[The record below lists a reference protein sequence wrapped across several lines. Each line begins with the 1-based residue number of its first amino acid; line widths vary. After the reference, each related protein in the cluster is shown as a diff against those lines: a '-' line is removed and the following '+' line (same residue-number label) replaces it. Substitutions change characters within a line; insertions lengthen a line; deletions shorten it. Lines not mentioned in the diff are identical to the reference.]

1 MGVGKILSSIKAKN
15 LAALTLTFILATSIL
30 SPIASASVGAEH
42 TMGSGPEEWWT
53 EYPDQH
59 SKAGSAVDHPPWALD
74 LLKEK
79 PVIIFIHRNNCPACV
94 EQEAD
99 IKKVLADD
107 EVAYIDLLT
116 DSGEEKAWVGLYVY
130 YPSGD
135 PSVDRIFVPVT
146 AFLTLVPGT
155 SVDAD
160 VAWHSLVGYSGERK
174 IRSYLND
181 AIALHDENS
190 AKWDR

>member
-1 MGVGKILSSIKAKN
+1 M
-15 LAALTLTFILATSIL
+15 
-30 SPIASASVGAEH
+30 
-42 TMGSGPEEWWT
+42 
-53 EYPDQH
+53 
-59 SKAGSAVDHPPWALD
+59 
-74 LLKEK
+74 
-79 PVIIFIHRNNCPACV
+79 
-94 EQEAD
+94 
-99 IKKVLADD
+99 
-107 EVAYIDLLT
+107 AYIDLLT